1 MEALMRN
8 ALVVLAL
15 AIPAGLAAQT
25 PTPAP
30 TGTAVAQSEA
40 TLRPRIKPTRSNVV
54 EIEELRA
61 VEGGT
66 NALMAVR
73 RLRPEFLAR
82 HAPPRAG
89 DQSETGYAVVY
100 LDGARLGGPEML
112 ESIPASVIYRIRF
125 LRASEAA
132 AWVGREHRGGVIA
145 VTTIR

>member
-1 MEALMRN
+1 MRYH
-8 ALVVLAL
+8 LFILAL
-15 AIPAGLAAQT
+15 SLPAGLVAQT
-25 PTPAP
+25 PAPAQA
-30 TGTAVAQSEA
+30 GTAVVQSE
-40 TLRPRIKPTRSNVV
+40 TFRPRARTRSSVV

-61 VEGGT
+61 VEGGST
-66 NALMAVR
+66 ALMAVR
-73 RLRPEFLAR
+73 RLRPEFLVR
-82 HAPPRAG
+82 HAPPRPG
-89 DQSETGYAVVY
+89 EQGESGYAVVY